1 MEINELF
8 IKIICKDMGVEA
20 EEIVERPAAIRD
32 ESIEREFQDMQK
44 SIGGFKTSVF
54 SRNVEII
61 SFQRK

>member
-1 MEINELF
+1 
-8 IKIICKDMGVEA
+8 MGVEA